1 MKKIVLVMSVFMLVL
16 ACKNDKKAPKVASV
30 SVSYASFGEKINADA
45 SISKEEMMAEFK
57 TMKAGD
63 TLNVKF
69 SSKVN
74 SVCKA
79 KGCWMKLDLGNE
91 KESFVK
97 FKDYSF
103 FVPLNSDDRNVIVNG
118 KAYVTEV
125 SVAEQQHFAK
135 DAGKTDEEIALI
147 TVPKFTYSIMADGVL
162 MEEEVSNE

>member
-1 MKKIVLVMSVFMLVL
+1 MMML
-16 ACKNDKKAPKVASV
+16 ACKNDKKAPEVASEK
-30 SVSYASFGEKINADA
+30 VSYASFGEKINTDG
-45 SISKEEMMAEFK
+45 SISKEEMMIKFK
-57 TMKAGD
+57 TMKEGD

-79 KGCWMKLDLGNE
+79 KGCWMKLDLDEE

-135 DAGKTDEEIALI
+135 DAGKSDEEIALI
-147 TVPKFTYSIMADGVL
+147 TTPKFTYSIMADGVL